1 VPVAVESMDGGQGHN
16 MRSTYAL
23 ATQDRRKLQ

>member
-1 VPVAVESMDGGQGHN
+1 MDGGQGHT

>member
-1 VPVAVESMDGGQGHN
+1 MDGGQGHN

>member
-1 VPVAVESMDGGQGHN
+1 MDGGQGYN